1 MEEETR
7 WMLSRRAYRGIRSLR
22 DYGKTIL
29 LSVDPWREDD
39 PALFSFFALIER
51 CKFRLHLF
59 LFLFVFLLSFLTR
72 EIYRLST
79 SLSSNF
85 RLL

>member
-1 MEEETR
+1 
-7 WMLSRRAYRGIRSLR
+7 MLSRRAYRGIRSLR

-51 CKFRLHLF
+51 CKFRLHLSF
-59 LFLFVFLLSFLTR
+59 SLFFFF
-72 EIYRLST
+72 
-79 SLSSNF
+79 F
-85 RLL
+85 F

>member
-7 WMLSRRAYRGIRSLR
+7 WMLSRRAYRGVRSLR

-51 CKFRLHLF
+51 CKFRLHLSF
-59 LFLFVFLLSFLTR
+59 SFSLFFFSF
-72 EIYRLST
+72 
-79 SLSSNF
+79 F
-85 RLL
+85 

>member
-51 CKFRLHLF
+51 CKFRLHLSF
-59 LFLFVFLLSFLTR
+59 SFSLFFFF
-72 EIYRLST
+72 
-79 SLSSNF
+79 F
-85 RLL
+85 F